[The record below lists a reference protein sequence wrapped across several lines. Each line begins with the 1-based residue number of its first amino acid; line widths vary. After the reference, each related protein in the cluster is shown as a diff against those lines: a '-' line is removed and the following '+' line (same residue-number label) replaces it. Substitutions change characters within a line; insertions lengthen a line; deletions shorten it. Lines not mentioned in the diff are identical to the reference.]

1 MITNQAIIVH
11 KRPKGENENSY
22 RHIATFN
29 KEKHIHFSKL
39 YLYSTCLTQDKTTG
53 LIRIICNKRNKDICK
68 VDKKCG
74 ILQTICD
81 YVYLRSNLCCF
92 WVTKIMS
99 AIKVDSISIIYHR
112 TKSCFTPSDVFS
124 VCSRVVRL
132 LSSTSISE
140 QIAFCFIKWNCS
152 NWSGMCINCCW
163 KPHQIMKVQVDKI
176 KHTYNPIRL

>member
-11 KRPKGENENSY
+11 QRPKGENENSY

-99 AIKVDSISIIYHR
+99 AIKIDSISIIYHR
-112 TKSCFTPSDVFS
+112 TKSYLPLQMCFLS
-124 VCSRVVRL
+124 VQESWDCYRV
-132 LSSTSISE
+132 
-140 QIAFCFIKWNCS
+140 QAFLNKLHFAS
-152 NWSGMCINCCW
+152 
-163 KPHQIMKVQVDKI
+163 
-176 KHTYNPIRL
+176 